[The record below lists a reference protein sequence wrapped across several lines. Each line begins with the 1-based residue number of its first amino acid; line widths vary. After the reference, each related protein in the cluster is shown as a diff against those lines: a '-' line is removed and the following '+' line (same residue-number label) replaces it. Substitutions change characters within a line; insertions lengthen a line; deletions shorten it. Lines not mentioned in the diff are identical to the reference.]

1 MASTSKIYGFYGC
14 LLLFFSCGDAKD
26 SPKIATSDSPVV
38 VSEVPELF
46 EDNHSTFQKW
56 VNYYVSLDSGFYQN
70 TFKLE
75 STTNLNLESGNIFGT
90 FDKEFNSIYAPF
102 LVYSPN
108 KEQYVDFDSYH
119 WSLEGKTPQ
128 FEIDQEINL
137 VNVKNKTIKRIGF
150 RGSNELVEDA
160 YWKNDSTVVLLENM
174 NSTTPRISLIN
185 LTAQT
190 SFIYTSSCTLNPKS
204 EYSSIRIQNKL
215 TN

>member
-1 MASTSKIYGFYGC
+1 M
-14 LLLFFSCGDAKD
+14 
-26 SPKIATSDSPVV
+26 
-38 VSEVPELF
+38 
-46 EDNHSTFQKW
+46 
-56 VNYYVSLDSGFYQN
+56 SLDSGFYQN